1 MAGRAAV
8 RNRGEWRSAAE
19 LPVARIAV
27 DVPLAHL
34 DRPFDYAVPEHLDAD
49 ARVGVRVRVRFA
61 GRLVDG
67 FVLERV
73 AASEHPGRLAWLEK
87 VVSTERALPPEIA
100 ALCRAV
106 ADRYGG
112 VLADVLRLA
121 LPPRHARVEAE
132 SARAAARS
140 ITGVEVRVAPDADGA
155 VGGVTAAAG
164 PMNGAGVPVAA
175 AIRADEATTAPRA
188 PGGVVAE
195 PQGGV
200 VADARGRAATE
211 PRGGTAAE
219 VRSDAAG
226 PRDGVAAE
234 VRDGAVAEVRDGAV
248 AEARD
253 GAVAE
258 ALDGA
263 VAEALDGAVAEAL
276 DGAATGARNGD
287 DAELRRG
294 TAAEVRGDTAAD
306 TQRGPAEDRRRGGG
320 GGVAVG
326 GRVGWER
333 YPRGQAFLRA
343 LGEGRAAHAVWQA
356 LPGEAWAERLA
367 DAAQA
372 CVDAGRGALLVVP
385 DQRDVD
391 LLHAACAA
399 RLGDEAVV
407 ALTADLGPAE
417 RYRRWLA
424 VRRGQVRVVVGT
436 RSAAFAPV
444 ARPGLLAVWDDGDD
458 SHAEPRAPYPHV
470 RDVLVL
476 RAHAVGAALLVGG
489 YARTAEGQLLVE
501 SGWASEIVADR
512 ATVRAAMPRVVA
524 QGESDL
530 QLARDPLARAARLP
544 SAAFEAARSAL
555 AAGRPVLVLTPRAG
569 YVPWLSCAACRE
581 TARCRRCAG
590 PLGLPG
596 RTADAATSR
605 TTAGAAD
612 HAGAAAGARGAGA
625 AGPAGAAVAQNG
637 ARAPGAA
644 HHGAPGTGAADAA
657 APSCRWCGRVESA
670 YRCGACGS
678 RRLRAGVVGTRR
690 TAEELGRAF
699 PGVPVRISGG
709 GAPVLNT
716 VGARAEIVVATPGA
730 EPRAA
735 YGAALLLDGWALL
748 ARPDL
753 RVAEETL
760 RRWMAAAALVV
771 PHTDGG
777 RVLVMADPA
786 LPPVQALV
794 RWDPVGHAAAELAA
808 RTEVGFPPA
817 VRMAAIDAA
826 PAALKDILDELTA
839 ELPAAEV
846 LGPVELD
853 PAPDAR
859 ADDEVRE
866 RALVRVPRAEG
877 RALAH
882 ALHVAQAAR
891 TARKATDPVRVRM
904 DPPDVG

>member
-1 MAGRAAV
+1 VRGGAAAQL
-8 RNRGEWRSAAE
+8 RGAAAE
-19 LPVARIAV
+19 GR
-27 DVPLAHL
+27 
-34 DRPFDYAVPEHLDAD
+34 RT
-49 ARVGVRVRVRFA
+49 VGG
-61 GRLVDG
+61 GR
-67 FVLERV
+67 
-73 AASEHPGRLAWLEK
+73 
-87 VVSTERALPPEIA
+87 T
-100 ALCRAV
+100 
-106 ADRYGG
+106 
-112 VLADVLRLA
+112 
-121 LPPRHARVEAE
+121 
-132 SARAAARS
+132 
-140 ITGVEVRVAPDADGA
+140 ADG
-155 VGGVTAAAG
+155 
-164 PMNGAGVPVAA
+164 
-175 AIRADEATTAPRA
+175 
-188 PGGVVAE
+188 
-195 PQGGV
+195 
-200 VADARGRAATE
+200 GR
-211 PRGGTAAE
+211 
-219 VRSDAAG
+219 S
-226 PRDGVAAE
+226 
-234 VRDGAVAEVRDGAV
+234 
-248 AEARD
+248 
-253 GAVAE
+253 
-258 ALDGA
+258 
-263 VAEALDGAVAEAL
+263 
-276 DGAATGARNGD
+276 
-287 DAELRRG
+287 
-294 TAAEVRGDTAAD
+294 
-306 TQRGPAEDRRRGGG
+306 
-320 GGVAVG
+320 
-326 GRVGWER
+326 GWDR
-333 YPRGQAFLRA
+333 YPRGRAFLRA
-343 LGEGRAAHAVWQA
+343 LGEARAAHAVWQA

-367 DAAQA
+367 DAARA
-372 CVDAGRGALLVVP
+372 SVDAGRGALLVVP
-385 DQRDVD
+385 DQRDVE

-424 VRRGQVRVVVGT
+424 VRRGLVRVVVGT

-444 ARPGLLAVWDDGDD
+444 AEPGLLAVWDDGDD
-458 SHAEPRAPYPHV
+458 LHAEPRAPYPHV

-489 YARTAEGQLLVE
+489 HARTAEGQLLVE

-555 AAGRPVLVLTPRAG
+555 AAGRPVLVQTPRAG

-581 TARCRRCAG
+581 TARCRHCAG

-596 RTADAATSR
+596 RAASEADRAEDR
-605 TTAGAAD
+605 
-612 HAGAAAGARGAGA
+612 
-625 AGPAGAAVAQNG
+625 AQG
-637 ARAPGAA
+637 QE
-644 HHGAPGTGAADAA
+644 AA

-678 RRLRAGVVGTRR
+678 RRLRAGVVGSRR

-709 GAPVLNT
+709 GAAVLST
-716 VGARAEIVVATPGA
+716 VAARAEIVVATPGA

-808 RTEVGFPPA
+808 RAEVGFPPA

-846 LGPVELD
+846 LGPVEIE

-859 ADDEVRE
+859 ADEEVRE
-866 RALVRVPRAEG
+866 RALVRVPRGEG
-877 RALAH
+877 RVLAH

>member
-1 MAGRAAV
+1 MAGRAGV
-8 RNRGEWRSAAE
+8 RNRGEWRPAAE

-87 VVSTERALPPEIA
+87 VVSTEQALPPEIA

-164 PMNGAGVPVAA
+164 PMNGTGVPVAA
-175 AIRADEATTAPRA
+175 ADRADQATTAPRA

-226 PRDGVAAE
+226 VRDGVAAE
-234 VRDGAVAEVRDGAV
+234 
-248 AEARD
+248 AR
-253 GAVAE
+253 
-258 ALDGA
+258 
-263 VAEALDGAVAEAL
+263 

-294 TAAEVRGDTAAD
+294 TAAEVRGDTAAE
-306 TQRGPAEDRRRGGG
+306 TQGGPAEDRRRGGG
-320 GGVAVG
+320 GGAAVG
-326 GRVGWER
+326 GRVGWQR

-555 AAGRPVLVLTPRAG
+555 AAGRPVLVQTPRAG

-612 HAGAAAGARGAGA
+612 HAGADGAAAGARGAGA
-625 AGPAGAAVAQNG
+625 AGSAGAAVAQNA

-644 HHGAPGTGAADAA
+644 HHRAPGTGAADAA

-716 VGARAEIVVATPGA
+716 VAARAEIVVATPGA

>member
-1 MAGRAAV
+1 MAR
-8 RNRGEWRSAAE
+8 
-19 LPVARIAV
+19 
-27 DVPLAHL
+27 
-34 DRPFDYAVPEHLDAD
+34 
-49 ARVGVRVRVRFA
+49 
-61 GRLVDG
+61 
-67 FVLERV
+67 ER
-73 AASEHPGRLAWLEK
+73 RC
-87 VVSTERALPPEIA
+87 ERA
-100 ALCRAV
+100 R
-106 ADRYGG
+106 RRRRWG
-112 VLADVLRLA
+112 
-121 LPPRHARVEAE
+121 
-132 SARAAARS
+132 
-140 ITGVEVRVAPDADGA
+140 
-155 VGGVTAAAG
+155 
-164 PMNGAGVPVAA
+164 
-175 AIRADEATTAPRA
+175 
-188 PGGVVAE
+188 
-195 PQGGV
+195 
-200 VADARGRAATE
+200 
-211 PRGGTAAE
+211 
-219 VRSDAAG
+219 
-226 PRDGVAAE
+226 
-234 VRDGAVAEVRDGAV
+234 GAV
-248 AEARD
+248 AEARSPV
-253 GAVAE
+253 G
-258 ALDGA
+258 G
-263 VAEALDGAVAEAL
+263 GQ
-276 DGAATGARNGD
+276 
-287 DAELRRG
+287 
-294 TAAEVRGDTAAD
+294 AAD
-306 TQRGPAEDRRRGGG
+306 
-320 GGVAVG
+320 G
-326 GRVGWER
+326 GRSGWDR
-333 YPRGQAFLRA
+333 YPRGRAFLRA

-372 CVDAGRGALLVVP
+372 SVDAGRGALLVVP
-385 DQRDVD
+385 DQRDVE
-391 LLHAACAA
+391 LLHAACVA

-424 VRRGQVRVVVGT
+424 VRRGLVRVVVGT

-444 ARPGLLAVWDDGDD
+444 AEPGLLAVWDDGDD
-458 SHAEPRAPYPHV
+458 LHAEPRAPYPHV

-489 YARTAEGQLLVE
+489 HARTAEGQLLVE

-555 AAGRPVLVLTPRAG
+555 AAGRPVLVQTPRAG

-581 TARCRRCAG
+581 TARCRHCAG

-596 RTADAATSR
+596 RAAPEADRAE
-605 TTAGAAD
+605 D
-612 HAGAAAGARGAGA
+612 
-625 AGPAGAAVAQNG
+625 
-637 ARAPGAA
+637 RAPGQE
-644 HHGAPGTGAADAA
+644 AA

-678 RRLRAGVVGTRR
+678 RRLRAGVVGSRR

-709 GAPVLNT
+709 GAAVLDT
-716 VGARAEIVVATPGA
+716 VAARAEIVVATPGA

-777 RVLVMADPA
+777 RVLVMADPG

-808 RTEVGFPPA
+808 RAEVGFPPA

-826 PAALKDILDELTA
+826 PAALKDVLDELTD

-846 LGPVELD
+846 LGPVELE

-859 ADDEVRE
+859 ADEEVRE
-866 RALVRVPRAEG
+866 RALVRVPRGQG

-882 ALHVAQAAR
+882 ALARRAGGPHRAQGDRSGAGADGSTR
-891 TARKATDPVRVRM
+891 RRLIPAGGRM
-904 DPPDVG
+904 SASHQ